1 MINEL
6 NTSKFILSG
15 AEASHW
21 RGGAFRES
29 RLMTLERT
37 GPHQRLDQKT
47 QGDEVPVPSSCHCLR
62 RGHLQ
67 TPKVHSP
74 QGAVRKWGSAVSKAK
89 LPQMRSFSPKY
100 PLLPNLDSVDVK
112 DVKFSF
118 RRTLPAGC
126 TGSAATI
133 TIRREPAAEAG
144 PHVPRS
150 FTERKAGQT
159 TRAFPP
165 YLSESV

>member
-1 MINEL
+1 MGECCQQGKTAPNEVFL
-6 NTSKFILSG
+6 PKIPTSAKSG
-15 AEASHW
+15 
-21 RGGAFRES
+21 
-29 RLMTLERT
+29 LCTQLKPT
-37 GPHQRLDQKT
+37 G
-47 QGDEVPVPSSCHCLR
+47 
-62 RGHLQ
+62 
-67 TPKVHSP
+67 
-74 QGAVRKWGSAVSKAK
+74 
-89 LPQMRSFSPKY
+89 
-100 PLLPNLDSVDVK
+100 DVK